1 MHAFFFIF
9 LFAYA
14 VFFSY
19 LCSRKGQM
27 KRIGYILSVLI
38 VSVLLVCGM
47 LIAALMSDRV
57 ETAAVRL
64 VAEEFSRAL
73 GTKASVGAM
82 EYRFPARVALKDVY
96 IEDRQRDTLLYAGE
110 LYVHFRPLAL
120 KDNEIRFS
128 HVRVQD
134 VVANLYRLPDST
146 WNYAF
151 LIPPKE
157 EKKKESSPLQ
167 SLISVRDIRLDNI
180 RVRYEDY
187 EAFLDHARMDL
198 HQFSEDKL
206 DAQISEL
213 AGTVHRTPGT
223 SSRQTGGV
231 ASAEK
236 GPYRT
241 PSTVH
246 HTPFKVEDLQAHLII
261 NDSALLMPT
270 LTARLPRSRLDISG
284 IEVRFPQG
292 DTLYLSKSAHDITF
306 ALNFHEAELVPSD
319 LALFVPQMKRL
330 HKPVTLAGTFG
341 GTLDSLY
348 FRNIAIRYDGQ
359 AVLEGD
365 VSAVGLPDLKN
376 PYLRANLKDLQTNA
390 ARLQDFLSRLQGRPV
405 QLPAELHRLGTIH
418 YRGLAEGRLHDL
430 TLHGAFRTALGAI
443 TTDGEFHADSLF
455 AHMDYD
461 ARIVGRNF
469 RLGRMVNHA
478 PLRSVT
484 LDVQS
489 KGEIFAGDSTHERTI
504 YGDVKAFVRQL
515 TYKNYTYSALRFD
528 GRYEPGRYAG
538 RSSIDDEHLKA
549 EFDGVV
555 KLRNVDPEINCN
567 LRCHHF
573 DVQPFGLTGLLST
586 LRTRFSLAVDL
597 NGSETESVSG
607 YMVIDSLF
615 VATSRDSI
623 LMNQMTLLASGEV
636 GHSKAFTLRSDYL
649 TAQLDGVFR
658 YKDIGP
664 AFQAMMHHYLPSAV
678 LAPAEEWQP
687 VSFNLRADGQ
697 RLRDIQRLY
706 TAPFTL
712 SDHPVFTADARLE
725 NGEEPHIEARFF
737 APGVRAGST
746 PVHDLTVTLNT
757 IDTLRHQG
765 GKGSGLSFSISAEAL
780 QMHTVLSALAYHD
793 TLLTHLTL
801 RQQAMMDEMLPE
813 GWRNL
818 TPRELQRALSDLSG
832 RERQRAL
839 LSAQRAGTYGGD
851 LKLITRFTRY
861 NKQPLIDMHMMP
873 GTLLLRDSL
882 YSLSESRITYCQADQ
897 TIEVDHF
904 NFEGGGQHLRVH
916 GVASKR
922 ATDTLAVDL
931 QKVNAAYVVPFIL
944 PVQTIMF
951 NGLLT
956 GQASITSVLKKPQ
969 IDTQIH
975 IDSMGLNNCY
985 FGEAEVDLHISDSLA
1000 FHADVN
1006 RPDRKVVDLDGKAL
1020 FDGTGRWELDMTADS
1035 VPLAFVNHWT
1045 ATVLEDLQGN
1055 ATGRVVVGGYK
1066 GMVYV
1071 LLNAAAQNAS
1081 LTLPWTGCRYTI
1093 PEDTIVMDTTAI
1105 LFPNVHLTDAEGNS
1119 VTIDGGIYHDQFRDF
1134 ALDLHV
1140 EADNALV
1147 FDQDKQGEM
1156 LRGHVYANGT
1166 VDVFGNEDDLT
1177 VLADAVTTRNSFFR
1191 LSIDQVSNAS
1201 SSNFIHFVEHPD
1213 TTAGAL
1219 QETDLD
1225 NIDIDINAVNTP
1237 AVIATRRAKC
1247 LLQLGIE
1254 VNPQLQFQLVL
1265 GERNGDMIQA
1275 RGSGALRL
1283 TYDTETGDTRLLG
1296 TYDIERGTLNYTIA
1310 NMIRKEFS
1318 IADGSTVVFSGE
1330 PSNPQLDVTAK
1341 YRVTANLKDLFGE
1354 DIDMLSTSRTN
1365 IPVLTCLHLKGPL
1378 TNPILSFSLEFPL
1391 SDQSIQQQV
1400 RQIIN
1405 TDEMLMRQVVYLLAF
1420 GRFFTP
1426 ESMKYN
1432 AQSATLNS
1440 TYSLLSSTVT
1450 GQINA
1455 WLSKLTN
1462 MFTLGVAIR
1471 ADGEGATASQ
1481 EYEAQF
1487 QLQPIDR
1494 LIING
1499 NFGYRYNDISN
1510 RPFFGDLDVEV
1521 LLTPDGQWRLK
1532 GYTHTV
1538 DKYSL
1543 RQAAMIQ
1550 GVGFMWKKDFNWP
1563 SLQKKE
1569 SKEKGEPVVVHVEKP
1584 KKEKSKKKE

>member
-1 MHAFFFIF
+1 
-9 LFAYA
+9 
-14 VFFSY
+14 
-19 LCSRKGQM
+19 M
-27 KRIGYILSVLI
+27 KRAAYIVAVLI
-38 VSVLLVCGM
+38 VSILLVSGM
-47 LIAALMSDRV
+47 LVGALMSDRV

-73 GTKASVGAM
+73 GTKATVGAM

-96 IEDRQRDTLLYAGE
+96 IEDRQHDTLLYAGE

-120 KDNEIRFS
+120 KDNEVRFS

-151 LIPPKE
+151 LIPPKS
-157 EKKKESSPLQ
+157 EKEKDPSTLQ
-167 SLISVRDIRLDNI
+167 SLIAVRDIRLDNI
-180 RVRYEDY
+180 RIRYEDY
-187 EAFLDHARMDL
+187 EAHLTHALMDL
-198 HQFSEDKL
+198 NQLSEEKL
-206 DAQISEL
+206 DARISDL
-213 AGTVHRTPGT
+213 AATV
-223 SSRQTGGV
+223 RQSKSNNPKAKINN
-231 ASAEK
+231 AS
-236 GPYRT
+236 
-241 PSTVH
+241 
-246 HTPFKVEDLQAHLII
+246 FDVESLKAHLIL
-261 NDSALLMPT
+261 NDTALMMPT
-270 LTARLPRSRLDISG
+270 LTARLPHSKLDISG
-284 IEVRFPQG
+284 VEVHFPKG
-292 DTLYLSKSAHDITF
+292 DTLYLSKSAHDIAF
-306 ALNFHEAELVPSD
+306 GLNFHEAELVPSD
-319 LALFVPQMKRL
+319 LALFVPKMKRI
-330 HKPVTLAGTFG
+330 HKPVTLAGAFG

-359 AVLEGD
+359 TVLEGD
-365 VSAVGLPDLKN
+365 VSAVGLPDLDN
-376 PYLRANLKDLQTNA
+376 PYLRANLTDLQTNA
-390 ARLQDFLSRLQGRPV
+390 PRLQDFLSRLYGRPV

-443 TTDGEFHADSLF
+443 TTDGTFRADSLF
-455 AHMDYD
+455 KRMDYD
-461 ARIVGRNF
+461 ARVVGRNF

-489 KGEIFAGDSTHERTI
+489 KGEIIAGDSIHKRTI
-504 YGDVKAFVRQL
+504 RGDVKAFVRQL
-515 TYKNYTYSALRFD
+515 TYKDYTYSALRFD

-555 KLRNVDPEINCN
+555 NLRDVDPEINCN
-567 LRCHHF
+567 LRCYHF
-573 DVQPFGLTGLLST
+573 DVQPLGLSGLSST
-586 LRTRFSLAVDL
+586 LETRFALAVDL

-615 VATSRDSI
+615 IATSRDSI
-623 LMNQMTLLASGEV
+623 LMKQMALLASGEV

-649 TAQLDGVFR
+649 NAQLDGVFR
-658 YKDIGP
+658 YKDIAP

-678 LAPAEEWQP
+678 LAPAQAWQP
-687 VSFNLRADGQ
+687 VSFHLRADGQ

-706 TAPFTL
+706 TAPLTL
-712 SDHPVFTADARLE
+712 SDHPVFTADVRLE
-725 NGEEPHIEARFF
+725 HNEEPSVNARFF
-737 APGVRAGST
+737 APGVRAGNT

-765 GKGSGLSFSISAEAL
+765 GRGSGLSFSVSAEAM

-813 GWRNL
+813 GWRDL
-818 TPRELQRALSDLSG
+818 TPRELQRALSSELSG
-832 RERQRAL
+832 RQRQKAL

-861 NKQPLIDMHMMP
+861 NKQPLIDMHMLP
-873 GTLLLRDSL
+873 GTLLLRDSI
-882 YSLSESRITYCQADQ
+882 YTLSESRITYCAADK
-897 TIEVDHF
+897 TVEVDHF
-904 NFEGGGQHLRVH
+904 NFEGGGQHLRLQ
-916 GVASKR
+916 GIASEKT
-922 ATDTLAVDL
+922 TDTLEVDL
-931 QKVNAAYVVPFIL
+931 QKVDASYVVPFVL

-956 GQASITSVLKKPQ
+956 GRANITSVFKKPN
-969 IDTQIH
+969 IETQIH

-985 FGEAEVDLHISDSLA
+985 FGEAEVDLHIRDSLS

-1006 RPDRKVVDLDGKAL
+1006 RPDRKVVNLDGKAL
-1020 FDGTGRWELDMTADS
+1020 FDGSGRWELDMMADS
-1035 VPLAFVNHWT
+1035 VPLEFINHWT
-1045 ATVLEDLQGN
+1045 STVLENLTGN

-1081 LTLPWTGCRYTI
+1081 LTLPWTGARYTI
-1093 PEDTIVMDTTAI
+1093 AEDTIVMDTTAI
-1105 LFPNVHLTDAEGNS
+1105 LFPNVHLTDVEGNS
-1119 VTIDGGIYHDQFRDF
+1119 VIVDGGVYHDQFRDF

-1147 FDQDKQGEM
+1147 FDQDEQGQM
-1156 LRGHVYANGT
+1156 LRGHVYADGT

-1177 VLADAVTTRNSFFR
+1177 VLADAVTTRNSRFR
-1191 LSIDQVSNAS
+1191 LSIDNVSNAS

-1213 TTAGAL
+1213 TTAADTL
-1219 QETDLD
+1219 HETDLD
-1225 NIDIDINAVNTP
+1225 NIDNDVNAVNKP
-1237 AVIATRRAKC
+1237 KVIASRRAKC

-1265 GERNGDMIQA
+1265 GERNADMIQA

-1318 IADGSTVVFSGE
+1318 IADGSTVVFSGD

-1455 WLSKLTN
+1455 WLSRLTN

-1471 ADGEGATASQ
+1471 ADGEGAAASQ

-1487 QLQPIDR
+1487 QLQPVDR

-1510 RPFFGDLDVEV
+1510 QPFFGDLDVEV
-1521 LLTPDGQWRLK
+1521 LLTSDGQWRLK

-1563 SLQKKE
+1563 SIKK
-1569 SKEKGEPVVVHVEKP
+1569 K
-1584 KKEKSKKKE
+1584 KKEKSEK